1 MGIIK
6 DTFWE
11 WTFNKIENENLSFP
25 WELDSNAEIN
35 INDIME
41 RRFEIVVSEGNSNSN
56 SNTINKNS

>member
-25 WELDSNAEIN
+25 WELASNAEIN